1 LGRILRNT
9 KEIAMTHSGQP
20 LSFKLEL
27 RNVHDY
33 NKMRIMKIQEGLQ
46 REL

>member
-9 KEIAMTHSGQP
+9 EEIAITNSSQP